1 MRQGF
6 LIGLIISSLTFLRG
20 ALTAATVSELH
31 ARQQCDSLICPDQSW
46 FTNIGDKLQDAWQS
60 VGGYLDLLFLKNPPE
75 QQIPTELTMPLL
87 PGSGEIKPENPYET
101 ELLPKFEPFSGKE
114 KCPVGAPEL
123 NYDTTDQNPNFRQC
137 EVAPAQIVVP
147 TDCISPKNAMVAQ
160 KLALID
166 PLLKTSRSPRCPGK
180 NGVVFWLAHLT
191 PDQAA
196 MILAESEGAVEGIA
210 PNSPFKSEPLTPAPE
225 LMASP
230 EVMPKTTKMGNR
242 LKKKRGILRVES
254 KRWRLGSD
262 PSLTFLSTPPGRI
275 NPDIG
280 TYTYF
285 KTAIDYAKQQ
295 DIRVYLV
302 DSGYVPGS
310 AQIREDRLEWLYGLG
325 ATNEERDNDGN
336 EHGTCIASKI
346 GSPDFGVFPEG
357 PVFTI
362 VKVEPTVASFID
374 ALGSI
379 LADVRHKGPA
389 VQGRAVIQI
398 TGNWAIMRDEAYI
411 VQVMRDGINSLLSS
425 KVIVVS
431 PAAAGRPGSQRDTW
445 PSLLAGLTNMITV
458 GAIMPAARGNL
469 PYGAKYPWS
478 LDAPLGV
485 ITVSAPGGG
494 LCRNTDGRV
503 RSVTGPGLA
512 AAIATGLVA
521 YFLAIPDLQ
530 DYFWAQP
537 DWASAVKGYV
547 AAMSYPRH
555 QLTTAVWN
563 GLDSEADTETYN
575 TPSDPWIGI
584 PYAGNPRFG

>member
-1 MRQGF
+1 MRQGL
-6 LIGLIISSLTFLRG
+6 LIGPIPTSLIFLRG
-20 ALTAATVSELH
+20 VLTTATVPELH

-46 FTNIGDKLQDAWQS
+46 FTNFGDKLQDTWQS
-60 VGGYLDLLFLKNPPE
+60 VGGYLDGLFLKNPTE
-75 QQIPTELTMPLL
+75 QQIPTEPTLPPL
-87 PGSGEIKPENPYET
+87 PGSVEIKPENPYET
-101 ELLPKFEPFSGKE
+101 ELAPKFEPFSGTE

-123 NYDTTDQNPNFRQC
+123 NYDTTDESPNFRQC

-147 TDCISPKNAMVAQ
+147 ADCINPKNAMVAQ
-160 KLALID
+160 KLAVID
-166 PLLKTSRSPRCPGK
+166 PSFKTSRSPRCPGE

-191 PDQAA
+191 QDQAA
-196 MILAESEGAVEGIA
+196 MILTESEGAVEGIA
-210 PNSPFKSEPLTPAPE
+210 PNSPFQSDPLTPAPE

-230 EVMPKTTKMGNR
+230 AVMPRTTKMGIR
-242 LKKKRGILRVES
+242 LKKKRGILQVES
-254 KRWRLGSD
+254 RGWRLGSD

-280 TYTYF
+280 IYTYF
-285 KTAIDYAKQQ
+285 KTAVGYAKQQ

-302 DSGYVPGS
+302 DSGCVPSS
-310 AQIREDRLEWLYGLG
+310 ARIREDRLEWLYGLG
-325 ATNEERDNDGN
+325 ATNEEGDNDENG
-336 EHGTCIASKI
+336 HGTCLASKL

-357 PVFTI
+357 PVFTM

-379 LADVRHKGPA
+379 LADVRQKGSA

-411 VQVMRDGINSLLSS
+411 AQIMRDGINSLLSS
-425 KVIVVS
+425 KLMVVS
-431 PAAAGRPGSQRDTW
+431 PAATGQPGSQRDTW

-458 GAIMPAARGNL
+458 GAIMPVAGGRL

-478 LDAPLGV
+478 LGAPPGV

-494 LCRNTDGRV
+494 LCRNTDGRA
-503 RSVTGPGLA
+503 RSVTGPGIA
-512 AAIATGLVA
+512 AAVTTGLVA

-547 AAMSYPRH
+547 VAMSYPRH
-555 QLTTAVWN
+555 QLITAVWN
-563 GLDSEADTETYN
+563 GLDSEANTKTYN
-575 TPSDPWIGI
+575 TPSEPWIGI